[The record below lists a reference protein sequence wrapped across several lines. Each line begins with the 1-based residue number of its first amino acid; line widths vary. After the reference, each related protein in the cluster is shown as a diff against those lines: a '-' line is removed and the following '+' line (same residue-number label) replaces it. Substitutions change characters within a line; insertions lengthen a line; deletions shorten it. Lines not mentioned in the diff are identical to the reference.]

1 MDTTLCVSC
10 EVVSWNLQLGGFFRV
25 GLLKKDD
32 SGFVGL
38 KEMFDDRYLRLG
50 DAFYIQ
56 LQD

>member
-1 MDTTLCVSC
+1 MDTTLCIGC
-10 EVVSWNLQLGGFFRV
+10 EVVSSNLQLGGFFRA

-32 SGFVGL
+32 SGFMGME
-38 KEMFDDRYLRLG
+38 EMFDDRYFGLC